1 MFLMYLIHLIVIYKI
16 EFLDTDYI
24 SQKSLTTEPEIRK
37 EQSNK
42 ALWVI
47 FFSLSGLYAIK

>member
-1 MFLMYLIHLIVIYKI
+1 MYLIHLIVIYKI